1 MFTPQDE
8 GFADRVRASFARQ
21 RFMATLG
28 ATLDLV
34 EPGRV
39 VISAACDE
47 RLGQQH
53 GFLHAGVVASLL
65 DSACGY
71 AAFSL
76 MPADAGVLTVAY
88 TINLIAPATGDATV
102 ATGEVMRAG
111 NTITACRGIAA
122 CGERTVAAMQATIMT
137 VRDHPDVQG

>member
-1 MFTPQDE
+1 MFTPRDE

-39 VISAACDE
+39 VISAAGDE

-137 VRDHPDVQG
+137 VRDRPDVRG